1 MYIYNLVFLPK
12 LLLVNIIFNSYLPT
26 LDKNIIEISIMVP
39 ET

>member
-1 MYIYNLVFLPK
+1 MYIYNLVFLAK
-12 LLLVNIIFNSYLPT
+12 LLLVNIIFKTYLPT